1 MYRSSRSLII
11 CSRGW
16 TNKSEQQNIT
26 STVLTLLSFGSGLTN
41 HRISA
46 QKKAMLVGCNT
57 AKPVTMRVFLFLL
70 GTFLIFSCNSK
81 SQTVTPGEY
90 REIGKFIWKTYVPK
104 SGQAETVQGELLR
117 AIEKLADEAQRNGN
131 INFNTNCHGIL
142 VSYLRKYLT
151 DTTIFDKET
160 INIINSDLDTI
171 SKEDQPYV
179 DDDLYDRLRFRIF
192 DWYLKN
198 KTPIRNVKNSKLHC

>member
-1 MYRSSRSLII
+1 M
-11 CSRGW
+11 
-16 TNKSEQQNIT
+16 
-26 STVLTLLSFGSGLTN
+26 
-41 HRISA
+41 
-46 QKKAMLVGCNT
+46 
-57 AKPVTMRVFLFLL
+57 
-70 GTFLIFSCNSK
+70 
-81 SQTVTPGEY
+81 TPGEY